1 MISSIDSISSFKI
14 LAYLINLL
22 ETNKT
27 LGMQLESIERISY
40 IVNFMSIGTK
50 TEPERIDANKT
61 AAHSGL
67 LSEIIEILSYFKKK
81 FRIKTGY
88 DEDKETLEDRISTLE
103 KHDKWQYNEIT
114 KISQGIDDIKDA
126 LLKDNIEKKRKSILD
141 FCSSLS
147 NNQKQN
153 NEAFNDIFRTYAEY
167 EQILKD
173 NKLENGQAEE
183 SMKFIR
189 EKYQEKLRNGE
200 FNI

>member
-1 MISSIDSISSFKI
+1 MGTIENLTQVDYLLFVLWFFAI
-14 LAYLINLL
+14 LFGI
-22 ETNKT
+22 K
-27 LGMQLESIERISY
+27 
-40 IVNFMSIGTK
+40 
-50 TEPERIDANKT
+50 
-61 AAHSGL
+61 
-67 LSEIIEILSYFKKK
+67 EIIEILSYFKKK

-88 DEDKETLEDRISTLE
+88 DEDKETLEERISTLE

-167 EQILKD
+167 EKILKD